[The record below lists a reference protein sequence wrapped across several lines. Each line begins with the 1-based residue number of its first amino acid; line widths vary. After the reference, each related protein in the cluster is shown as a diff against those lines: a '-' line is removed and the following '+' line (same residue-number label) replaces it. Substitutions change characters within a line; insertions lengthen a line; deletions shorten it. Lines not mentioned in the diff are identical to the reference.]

1 MLDALIG
8 ALCSW
13 LRSVLDSDDDDQLQR
28 QEMKGG
34 ILPSEHGWEHRPLG
48 DGSVAC
54 ASEIPTGSLISL
66 MKATGHSVIE
76 TSNHASCLAIER
88 LQSAPPAGMIALECV
103 SQRVRVSEAVCLYP
117 QA

>member
-48 DGSVAC
+48 YRDVRPCLVLGDRTAPVGS
-54 ASEIPTGSLISL
+54 
-66 MKATGHSVIE
+66 
-76 TSNHASCLAIER
+76 
-88 LQSAPPAGMIALECV
+88 AGRDDCP
-103 SQRVRVSEAVCLYP
+103 RVRLTTGEG
-117 QA
+117 Q